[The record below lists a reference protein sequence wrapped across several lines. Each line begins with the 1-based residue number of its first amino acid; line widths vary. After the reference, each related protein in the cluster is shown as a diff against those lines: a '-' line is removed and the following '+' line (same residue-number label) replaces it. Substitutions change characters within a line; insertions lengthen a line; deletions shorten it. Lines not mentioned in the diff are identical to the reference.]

1 MQSKDEFYYGRRQIT
16 RYGKTGQP
24 SYTYLPLTQ
33 SDLLNPQPGDEF
45 VHGERHDQTVQ
56 AILLNLRYHYR
67 YNPTIAVLSQ
77 VQVVWPNSALAQPA
91 PDILV
96 IPNVSEPERARPQFV
111 VAEEATQPTFVLEVT
126 SPRFV
131 DIDLEDKVTLYAQ
144 AGVREYF
151 IVDTG
156 ERLAQAAMSYGVLG
170 YRLEDGVY
178 IPIAPDDSG
187 RLYSQSTRLWFA
199 PNGAQD
205 GLLLIDKRTGKAI
218 QPDADYL
225 ESAAAAR
232 AEAMNRAQNLVDQ
245 LDFLR
250 NG

>member
-1 MQSKDEFYYGRRQIT
+1 MQTKEEFYYGRRQLT

-33 SDLLNPQPGDEF
+33 ADLLNPQPGDEF
-45 VHGERHDQTVQ
+45 VHGERHDQVVQ
-56 AILLNLRYHYR
+56 TILLNLHYHYR

-77 VQVVWPNSALAQPA
+77 MKVVWPKPGLAQPA

-96 IPNVSEPERARPQFV
+96 IPNVSEPERVRPQFV
-111 VAEEATQPTFVLEVT
+111 VAEEAAQPTFVLEVI

-131 DIDLEDKVTLYAQ
+131 NIDLEDKVALYAQ
-144 AGVREYF
+144 AGIREYF

-156 ERLAQAAMSYGVLG
+156 ERLDQTAMSYRVLG
-170 YRLEDGVY
+170 YRLEGAAY
-178 IPIAPDDSG
+178 TPIAPDDQG

-199 PNGAQD
+199 PNVGPD